1 MSTITNN
8 DTFANPLPIVP
19 ATAAESD
26 RSRESETSLES
37 RDREL
42 FDTIAEKYA
51 AKDRSPSVRPA
62 RRLRL
67 LQTMRALPQS
77 SLQGKRILE
86 VGCGAGYSVDYLP
99 ADYACYLGIDY
110 SEMLIDLARSERQT
124 DRATFATT
132 NARDLKTDEPFDII
146 FMIGVLH
153 HMDQM
158 DEVVQNLVSLL
169 APGGWLVVN
178 EPQPSNPIVGLAR
191 RLRKQCDASYSD
203 EQLELTG
210 QEMESCFAS
219 AGLTSLRLRSQ
230 GLMSTPFA
238 EVPMKPSW
246 LTAPASRIACGLD
259 RGIEAVA
266 GRLLT
271 PLTWN
276 VIVAGQKPC
285 DAQSTLPNS
294 QTPSA

>member
-1 MSTITNN
+1 MSTITEIESSA
-8 DTFANPLPIVP
+8 DPKPTSADSATEANALGG
-19 ATAAESD
+19 ES
-26 RSRESETSLES
+26 SFEK

-42 FDTIAEKYA
+42 FDTIAGKYA
-51 AKDRSPSVRPA
+51 AKDRSPSARPA
-62 RRLRL
+62 RRQRL
-67 LQTMRALPQS
+67 LQTLGALPER
-77 SLQGKRILE
+77 SLHGKRILE

-158 DEVVQNLVSLL
+158 DEVVENLVSLL

-178 EPQPSNPIVGLAR
+178 EPQPSNPIVGIAR
-191 RLRKQCDASYSD
+191 RLRKQVDASYSD

-210 QEMESCFAS
+210 REMENCFAD
-219 AGLTSLRLRSQ
+219 AGLTSLRQRPQ
-230 GLMSTPFA
+230 GLLSTPFA
-238 EVPMKPSW
+238 EVPMNPSW

-259 RGIEAVA
+259 RGIEAIA

-276 VIVAGQKPC
+276 VIVAGQKPT
-285 DAQSTLPNS
+285 DPQSTPQNS
-294 QTPSA
+294 RTPSE